1 MNFNSLL
8 ILNYSS
14 NFNLFITALWIS
26 HSILAHYTF
35 FSIGTFYSKKGNRV
49 VSTFGLSNPIY
60 FIFIFVFIFINIGL
74 PIGFNFIVEGA
85 GLCGIIVSKTNLLFF
100 MLVIFNSIILVS
112 LFIVMSRV
120 YSLKSFYYD
129 FTFNEI
135 QVVCFSLFIIILLV

>member
-1 MNFNSLL
+1 M
-8 ILNYSS
+8 
-14 NFNLFITALWIS
+14 
-26 HSILAHYTF
+26 
-35 FSIGTFYSKKGNRV
+35 GNRV

-60 FIFIFVFIFINIGL
+60 FIFVFVLIFINVGL

-100 MLVIFNSIILVS
+100 FFMLVILNSIILVS
-112 LFIVMSRV
+112 LFIVMTRV
-120 YSLKSFYYD
+120 YFLKSFYYD